1 MNAPAAH
8 IHLRSNT
15 ESYAKHTP
23 IPVPY
28 NSKEAVK
35 QSLNKDVGRGVIT
48 AVPVGTPI
56 QRF

>member
-15 ESYAKHTP
+15 ESYAKHTS
-23 IPVPY
+23 ISVPY
-28 NSKEAVK
+28 NSKDAVK
-35 QSLNKDVGRGVIT
+35 QSLNKNVGRGVFT